1 MIHVGL
7 RAGVRAVV
15 GLVVVVVVAGGCHH
29 LAHDAVVI
37 SGTRGLTQCYFSETG
52 RVTQKI

>member
-15 GLVVVVVVAGGCHH
+15 SLVVVVVVAGGCHH
-29 LAHDAVVI
+29 LAHDAVII
-37 SGTRGLTQCYFSETG
+37 SGARRFTQCYFSETA
-52 RVTQKI
+52 RVTEKI

>member
-15 GLVVVVVVAGGCHH
+15 SLVVVVVAGCCHH

>member
-15 GLVVVVVVAGGCHH
+15 RLVVVVVVAGCCHH

-37 SGTRGLTQCYFSETG
+37 SGTRGLTQCYFSETR